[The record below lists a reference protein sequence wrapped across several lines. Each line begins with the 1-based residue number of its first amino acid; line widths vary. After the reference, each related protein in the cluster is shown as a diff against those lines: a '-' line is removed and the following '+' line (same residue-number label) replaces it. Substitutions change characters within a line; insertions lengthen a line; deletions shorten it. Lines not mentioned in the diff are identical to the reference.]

1 LTIFGTSSVNAQRL
15 IVLLASFPSPI
26 IDVSTLASVADSDA
40 AVVVEASADDAA
52 VVSALLP
59 ADALLTDAVPE
70 LPHPASAEVIMHAHN
85 NPETTFLF
93 IRMYLPFESMIVIH
107 ILRIAARND
116 TYFYF

>member
-1 LTIFGTSSVNAQRL
+1 
-15 IVLLASFPSPI
+15 LLASFPSPI
-26 IDVSTLASVADSDA
+26 IDVSTLASVADSDAAVVVEASADDA